1 MAAFVSPAFSHR
13 RSSPPPALERERDTH
28 PAQRT
33 PSPNCSKRQP
43 PQPPTTSEFGVNPS
57 HGSPRH
63 RRGGGGCGGGGG
75 HAGGLLPAR
84 VACRGLQRRRPR
96 LQPAAHHGPPR
107 RHLLLVVRRQ
117 AGAAVLSGGGGRRRA
132 APAGA
137 GGEEA
142 DEPVRQLLGAGREQG
157 AVQQARPDLLPE
169 LRVAA
174 GGESLPPRL
183 LRHYPLLPQHELTM
197 MMMVIT
203 SLSIQIPQFPIRPI
217 H

>member
-1 MAAFVSPAFSHR
+1 MARLGIGVAAAAAAVVAATLVVSCLRASPAEAYS
-13 RSSPPPALERERDTH
+13 
-28 PAQRT
+28 
-33 PSPNCSKRQP
+33 
-43 PQPPTTSEFGVNPS
+43 
-57 HGSPRH
+57 
-63 RRGGGGCGGGGG
+63 GGG
-75 HAGGLLPAR
+75 L
-84 VACRGLQRRRPR
+84 